1 MIIEKMTLQTSNGI
15 YKIIGDEG
23 PAFYIRQEYLPSIK
37 IENIYEGAEFNE
49 SETEELLDAGL
60 AVAVEF
66 KATGYL
72 ARAEQCRFNLTQKL
86 IKKGFQKQYVNMS
99 LDYLE
104 SVKYLSDERF
114 ARAWL
119 HGRRLNHYEGRS
131 KLLSELQSRG
141 IAKNISEAA
150 VIEFFENNDESE
162 IALKA
167 YKKYIKQGKTDEKLV
182 ASMMAAGFTYKQ
194 IKNAKESF
202 VENN

>member
-1 MIIEKMTLQTSNGI
+1 MTLQTSNGI

-23 PAFYIRQEYLPSIK
+23 PAFYIRQEYLPSIA
-37 IENIYEGAEFNE
+37 IENIYAGAEFNE
-49 SETEELLDAGL
+49 AETEELLDAGL

-66 KATGYL
+66 KATSYL

-86 IKKGFQKQYVNMS
+86 LKKEFQKQYINMA

-104 SVKYLSDERF
+104 SAKYLSDERF

-131 KLLSELQSRG
+131 KLMAELQSRG
-141 IAKNISEAA
+141 ISKNIAEAA
-150 VIEFFENNDESE
+150 VIEFFENNNEEE

-167 YKKYIKQGKTDEKLV
+167 YKKYVKQGKTEEKLI
-182 ASMMAAGFTYKQ
+182 ASMMTAGFTYKQ
-194 IKNAKESF
+194 IKEAKEKFSL
-202 VENN
+202 EQN